1 MSKSSIKNSNPIKK
15 KKQSR
20 FSATQLGALII
31 AVLMVGST
39 VAIGV
44 VYFQNP
50 SDTNDFIIADNPSLS
65 DKPSSFTYSA
75 KDVSVQVV
83 RLLPSFQIRGLT
95 KMGNAYDIALVLQEL
110 DSVSAVT
117 SAYFEGSSDDG
128 ALIFNGVVSLAR
140 DFSVNE
146 FYADL
151 SDSDALYSIELQ
163 RFVKVS
169 IPDSLEVSAE
179 LLDLNSVVSIS
190 ESQTL
195 LVPFDVIENQTLK
208 AGVSVVLSQELAI
221 PSSVSVTLNDLNNV
235 SLEQELEVLSL
246 DSLIYFSG
254 SADIGDNTS
263 NESISSILK
272 EIDVISDVNVYVYP
286 LENSVE
292 AKISFVNHQQVVEDL
307 NSSSMS
313 AVSDF
318 IIYLE
323 TLQGVDSVDVV
334 DLNDTVITFKFVI
347 SDSVSSIDSV
357 FDSIESALDSSEL
370 ISSFVLVPAVAFISG
385 ELEFSSDIVSVK
397 DKISSALF
405 SLGNNPSVVFNTSG
419 TVLLESFS
427 FDDSFFDVNRSIR
440 SLLPLDAVI
449 GNKALLDVSFSYSGN
464 YLTAVYAAPKGLLV

>member
-1 MSKSSIKNSNPIKK
+1 
-15 KKQSR
+15 
-20 FSATQLGALII
+20 
-31 AVLMVGST
+31 
-39 VAIGV
+39 
-44 VYFQNP
+44 
-50 SDTNDFIIADNPSLS
+50 
-65 DKPSSFTYSA
+65 
-75 KDVSVQVV
+75 
-83 RLLPSFQIRGLT
+83 
-95 KMGNAYDIALVLQEL
+95 
-110 DSVSAVT
+110 
-117 SAYFEGSSDDG
+117 
-128 ALIFNGVVSLAR
+128 
-140 DFSVNE
+140 
-146 FYADL
+146 
-151 SDSDALYSIELQ
+151 
-163 RFVKVS
+163 
-169 IPDSLEVSAE
+169 
-179 LLDLNSVVSIS
+179 
-190 ESQTL
+190 
-195 LVPFDVIENQTLK
+195 LK